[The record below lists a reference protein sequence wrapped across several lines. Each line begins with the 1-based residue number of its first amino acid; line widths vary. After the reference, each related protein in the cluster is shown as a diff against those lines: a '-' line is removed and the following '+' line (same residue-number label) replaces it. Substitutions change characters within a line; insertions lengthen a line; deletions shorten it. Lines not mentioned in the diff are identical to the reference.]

1 MSEKVNTFY
10 AYFLQKSQYS
20 RINSTSSL
28 LYLCIEKVLPTS
40 FGRSYLE
47 DTLITKATK
56 LHLIHRT
63 EYTYTVISFL
73 NNRGNTGCMR

>member
-20 RINSTSSL
+20 RINSTLSL
-28 LYLCIEKVLPTS
+28 LYLCAKKVLPAS
-40 FGRSYLE
+40 FRSSYLE

-56 LHLIHRT
+56 LRLIHRT
-63 EYTYTVISFL
+63 EYTIRLFHS
-73 NNRGNTGCMR
+73 